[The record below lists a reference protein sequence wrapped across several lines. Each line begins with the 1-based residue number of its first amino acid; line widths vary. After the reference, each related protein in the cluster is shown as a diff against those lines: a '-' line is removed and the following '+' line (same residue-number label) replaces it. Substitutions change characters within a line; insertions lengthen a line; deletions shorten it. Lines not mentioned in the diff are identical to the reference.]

1 MAILH
6 PHLRQRM
13 HAAAFRATHPAEF
26 SDTLIVDGETGT
38 KTKADERYAASID
51 GISLAVVVWLIAV
64 VLIVALSALVIG
76 ADWADAIAWLSDAG
90 DTLMRASAPTAVVW
104 ATKATDTGPAVALR
118 FANPAG
124 GVHIRRGQV
133 LATYPDGRLRVAMA
147 DTGVRCVVHRASVVG
162 CSLEA

>member
-26 SDTLIVDGETGT
+26 SDTLIVDGDTGT
-38 KTKADERYAASID
+38 KPKADERYAASID
-51 GISLAVVVWLIAV
+51 GISLAVIVWLITVVAV
-64 VLIVALSALVIG
+64 VAITALIIG
-76 ADWADAIAWLSDAG
+76 ADWADVIGWLSDAG
-90 DTLMRASAPTAVVW
+90 DTLMQAAAPAVIW
-104 ATKATDTGPAVALR
+104 ATKATDTGPAVSLR
-118 FANPAG
+118 FSHPTG

-147 DTGVRCVVHRASVVG
+147 DTGVRCIVHRASVVG
-162 CSLEA
+162 CSLEV